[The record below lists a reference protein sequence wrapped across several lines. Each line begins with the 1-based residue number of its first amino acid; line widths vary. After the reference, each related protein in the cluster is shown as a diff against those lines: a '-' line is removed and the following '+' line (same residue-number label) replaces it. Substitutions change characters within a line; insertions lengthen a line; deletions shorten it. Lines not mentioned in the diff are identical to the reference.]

1 LQRVLPSSRVHD
13 EQHLAMGSERL
24 LYSPIMVLGQRHL
37 VQHSSDHLSEQ
48 LLQEQ
53 EMVLQN
59 NGHPDF
65 DLLDHPDH
73 LNLLKRFLS
82 IVPGLQRQ
90 ILDSVLYQTIQPLPF
105 LQRWYSLRVHL
116 LWFQIPKP

>member
-37 VQHSSDHLSEQ
+37 VQHSSDHPGEQ

-82 IVPGLQRQ
+82 FVPGLQRQ
-90 ILDSVLYQTIQPLPF
+90 ILDCVLY
-105 LQRWYSLRVHL
+105 
-116 LWFQIPKP
+116 